1 MNIFNIYL
9 NQYKKMTY
17 NSDEIEKKRDFLFK
31 EADFIMENEE
41 LFKTGTFS
49 LTKKIEKQ
57 LEFNNISLKEEKYII
72 KKKKI
77 EDFNIEALEKNIIKK
92 NSMNLDNLT
101 SFNIRRKS
109 VYSINFNE
117 LSKKNSIDMSK
128 NTSTKKVNFLITE
141 NNFEPSLLTN
151 KLKKIKNKRKNL
163 SQYNEQ
169 TTTKSSNFLPNL
181 SSNKEES
188 TKKNKLSI
196 PKKFS
201 VSLKK
206 KPKKKLY
213 KTIDTEKLIDDL
225 KRTQLK
231 FILKN
236 QKKLNKEK
244 KDVTIEFNDA
254 LNNYF
259 KSHKHHNYFTLSSD
273 SQNDRFV
280 QTINEYEKSKK
291 IFPIMKNA
299 INEMELIEGENE
311 KRKIR
316 VSDHIYCISENL
328 NHLRDKQKKN
338 ISDKNNYNMSRNS
351 RKIRLKT
358 TFIQRNLDPLKQ
370 LRKRNKI
377 DLMINDIEKENDLV
391 NNELKNWKKV

>member
-1 MNIFNIYL
+1 
-9 NQYKKMTY
+9 MTY

-49 LTKKIEKQ
+49 LSKKIEKQ

-77 EDFNIEALEKNIIKK
+77 EDFNIETLENNIIKK

-101 SFNIRRKS
+101 SFNIKRKS
-109 VYSINFNE
+109 VYSINFNQ
-117 LSKKNSIDMSK
+117 LSKTNSIDMSK

-196 PKKFS
+196 PKKFY

-206 KPKKKLY
+206 NPKKKLY
-213 KTIDTEKLIDDL
+213 RTIDTEKLIDD
-225 KRTQLK
+225 
-231 FILKN
+231 
-236 QKKLNKEK
+236 
-244 KDVTIEFNDA
+244 
-254 LNNYF
+254 Y
-259 KSHKHHNYFTLSSD
+259 
-273 SQNDRFV
+273 
-280 QTINEYEKSKK
+280 
-291 IFPIMKNA
+291 
-299 INEMELIEGENE
+299 
-311 KRKIR
+311 
-316 VSDHIYCISENL
+316 
-328 NHLRDKQKKN
+328 
-338 ISDKNNYNMSRNS
+338 
-351 RKIRLKT
+351 
-358 TFIQRNLDPLKQ
+358 
-370 LRKRNKI
+370 
-377 DLMINDIEKENDLV
+377 
-391 NNELKNWKKV
+391 